1 MFWRDLILLR
11 SALDVSQ
18 AAIPKMSGST
28 LRPEE
33 LPEIRH
39 LHLFRDMTQASFETL
54 MASSYAQNFPQG
66 LEIIRQGDPA
76 DFLHIVLEGSVELF
90 AQGAGRECTM
100 AVVRPVSTFILAASI
115 RDAPYLMSAR
125 TLERTRIILVPAP
138 DLRAMFRRDTEFA
151 VSVINEL
158 AACYRS
164 VVRSAKTLKLRN
176 SRERVASYLLRQS
189 LLSGGATSYTLPVEK
204 RLLASYLGMT
214 SENLSRTLRTLEADG
229 IKMDGAR
236 VIITDREKLTALAQL
251 DRLIDGPDDF
261 SGQSG
266 SGLPAAEQ

>member
-1 MFWRDLILLR
+1 M
-11 SALDVSQ
+11 
-18 AAIPKMSGST
+18 
-28 LRPEE
+28 RPED

-39 LHLFRDMTQASFETL
+39 LHLFRDMAQANFESL
-54 MASSYAQNFPQG
+54 MASSYAQIFPQG
-66 LEIIRQGDPA
+66 LEMIRQGDPA

-90 AQGAGRECTM
+90 AQWSGRECTM
-100 AVVRPVSTFILAASI
+100 AVLRPVSTFILAACI

-125 TLERTRIILVPAP
+125 TLERTRIILVPAS
-138 DLRAMFRRDTEFA
+138 DLRAMFRHDTEFA

-164 VVRSAKTLKLRN
+164 VVRNAKTLKLRN

-189 LLSGGATSYTLPVEK
+189 LLAGGVASYILPVEK

-214 SENLSRTLRTLEADG
+214 PENLSRTLRLLEADG

-236 VIITDREKLTALAQL
+236 VIITDREKLTVLAQP
-251 DRLIDGPDDF
+251 DRLIDGSDEIA
-261 SGQSG
+261 GQTG
-266 SGLPAAEQ
+266 SGLPDR

>member
-1 MFWRDLILLR
+1 M
-11 SALDVSQ
+11 
-18 AAIPKMSGST
+18 
-28 LRPEE
+28 RPEE

-39 LHLFRDMTQASFETL
+39 LHLFRDMSHANFEAL

-66 LEIIRQGDPA
+66 LEMIRQGDPA

-90 AQGAGRECTM
+90 ARWGGRECTM
-100 AVVRPVSTFILAASI
+100 AVLRPVSTFILAASI

-125 TLERTRIILVPAP
+125 TLERTRIILIPSS
-138 DLRAMFRRDTEFA
+138 DLRAMFRRDSEFS

-164 VVRSAKTLKLRN
+164 VVRNAKTLKLRN

-189 LLSGGATSYTLPVEK
+189 LLAGGAPSFVLPVEK

-214 SENLSRTLRTLEADG
+214 AENLSRTLRALEDDG
-229 IKMDGAR
+229 LKMDGAR
-236 VIITDREKLTALAQL
+236 VIITDRAKLSALAQP
-251 DRLIDGPDDF
+251 DKLIDGPEME
-261 SGQSG
+261 SNENG
-266 SGLPAAEQ
+266 SGLPISSR